1 MIQHRLIVAS
11 KQGLESPWEK
21 HFFRSSAWLSCR
33 ACFFWTVP
41 GIPDNICS
49 VPHPLFYLPKDRT
62 SEGWGGEIHM
72 SDRGKTVP
80 VAPWRVC
87 WGGLAHMLEFPN
99 KNNQKNLSS
108 HWCRVL
114 TFQELYFLAPVS
126 SCCSTKCFCKCEL
139 LVPREDIW
147 ISLGNNFGIQGG
159 PVAFNLSLPL
169 QFTLHDI
176 RSCSPYSSQGERL
189 IMSMP

>member
-1 MIQHRLIVAS
+1 
-11 KQGLESPWEK
+11 
-21 HFFRSSAWLSCR
+21 
-33 ACFFWTVP
+33 
-41 GIPDNICS
+41 
-49 VPHPLFYLPKDRT
+49 
-62 SEGWGGEIHM
+62 
-72 SDRGKTVP
+72 
-80 VAPWRVC
+80 
-87 WGGLAHMLEFPN
+87 MLEFPN
-99 KNNQKNLSS
+99 KNKQKNLSS

-147 ISLGNNFGIQGG
+147 ISLGNNFGIQSG

-176 RSCSPYSSQGERL
+176 RSCTLYSSQGERF
-189 IMSMP
+189 IMSMPQWPPCLSSDRPLSLKYLPRMPKLVLSTSLILPSLQDIAYMLPLNILSDLWN